1 MSEAAVP
8 DEILLFLPYL
18 LKITFMEKVKKLY
31 PLKFQQITIDNSWG
45 SENIGIA
52 DLGIEDSVVT
62 DGWLEGN
69 SMGDIME
76 TYIERVVGES
86 VYGYYG
92 RQFPL
97 LVKFVDIK
105 GDTPVFVHPGD
116 EVAEQ
121 RYDALGGKEFWY
133 VINAEKDA
141 RIYIGFDHD
150 TSAREVFEK
159 CSEGSVRE
167 IMNVIQPVKGDFL
180 TVSPGTVH
188 AASGK
193 MRIAVIKESSD
204 LPFRL
209 YGKDDDNAQLA
220 VTHLAEAMDFIDYG
234 KYGGPGMP
242 GNGDS
247 RGKTVSDN
255 GGHNGGTADKGSGKA
270 GAAELL
276 EECPEF
282 TVTGLRLAEPLHLTT
297 EHFDSF
303 ILYIGIEGEASVQVP
318 ATDRDGRQCMESHS
332 IKKGEVLLIPAEVQ
346 DYFIVPV
353 DRDTFLLEAMAGK
366 RDDADDY
373 IDPDTEPFLEGED
386 YEGLEDEISAPETAA
401 SPRSKGHEKIYS

>member
-1 MSEAAVP
+1 MP

-121 RYDALGGKEFWY
+121 RYDALGGKGAVVQKDLGQLFRAVKSRPCLRGVVLRLFHAAGQAPELRAGRI
-133 VINAEKDA
+133 VRNAGVLAGVDLAANFEQGELHCSTALIGQAGAGLVDQ
-141 RIYIGFDHD
+141 RI
-150 TSAREVFEK
+150 EV
-159 CSEGSVRE
+159 R
-167 IMNVIQPVKGDFL
+167 PKGD
-180 TVSPGTVH
+180 
-188 AASGK
+188 
-193 MRIAVIKESSD
+193 AV
-204 LPFRL
+204 LVRV
-209 YGKDDDNAQLA
+209 G
-220 VTHLAEAMDFIDYG
+220 
-234 KYGGPGMP
+234 
-242 GNGDS
+242 
-247 RGKTVSDN
+247 
-255 GGHNGGTADKGSGKA
+255 
-270 GAAELL
+270 
-276 EECPEF
+276 
-282 TVTGLRLAEPLHLTT
+282 
-297 EHFDSF
+297 
-303 ILYIGIEGEASVQVP
+303 
-318 ATDRDGRQCMESHS
+318 
-332 IKKGEVLLIPAEVQ
+332 VLQ
-346 DYFIVPV
+346 
-353 DRDTFLLEAMAGK
+353 
-366 RDDADDY
+366 
-373 IDPDTEPFLEGED
+373 
-386 YEGLEDEISAPETAA
+386 
-401 SPRSKGHEKIYS
+401 